1 MGNDM
6 PHSQTEEQL
15 RKALQDAQASNA
27 KYEQAV
33 SMISDIL
40 WRYDV
45 NTKGEYVGSY
55 ISPVADRM
63 LGLPV
68 GTIGDS
74 FEKYFSYVHPDDL
87 PLVQETLSEA
97 IRTREND
104 KTVEYR
110 LRKADGATLWVQS
123 RCFVHGR
130 FSVYGTA
137 RDITQQRQAE
147 VALLESAKKYRQL
160 VDTANES
167 IIVAQDGLL
176 KFVNPMTLG
185 LLGVDSEQE
194 LIDRPFPEFI
204 HPDDRSM
211 VVENHRRRI
220 ANEAFPPRYAFRVVA
235 RDGIVKWVEINAALI
250 EWQGKP
256 ATLNFLTD
264 ITEHKLAEV
273 ALQESEERFHTIFEN
288 SSAAMAIIERDTT
301 ISMVNKEY
309 CKLGL
314 FEKKDVIGISWTSQ
328 IPPEDL
334 GRLLEYNRKRL
345 IDPKSAPSKYEFK
358 FYRKDGKIL
367 NCLMSVGV
375 IPTTQQII
383 CSFTDI
389 TERKET
395 EDVLRRQNEPLQTIL
410 DNIPVTV
417 DITDKISNEEAL
429 SGHLGEPNA

>member
-1 MGNDM
+1 
-6 PHSQTEEQL
+6 
-15 RKALQDAQASNA
+15 
-27 KYEQAV
+27 
-33 SMISDIL
+33 
-40 WRYDV
+40 
-45 NTKGEYVGSY
+45 
-55 ISPVADRM
+55 M

-97 IRTREND
+97 IRKREND

-123 RCFVHGR
+123 KFSVHGR

-211 VVENHRRRI
+211 LVENHRRRI

-389 TERKET
+389 TSGRERIPYLLTCILYQRKGFHLDPVSFILSAFALDRMVAAILQHRCLYFLPGNYFQRART
-395 EDVLRRQNEPLQTIL
+395 SCCINLYLPRQNVPFYHQ
-410 DNIPVTV
+410 
-417 DITDKISNEEAL
+417 
-429 SGHLGEPNA
+429 LGELPCHSAPGRQPSR